1 MLANGS
7 RWNMQG
13 SSTQRDTQGDSLPKC
28 GFPNAGSPDGW
39 DEKFSN
45 QTAMMMNEAYI
56 KRMSFP

>member
-1 MLANGS
+1 MEAVKICKEALLKGT
-7 RWNMQG
+7 RRETRYRKG
-13 SSTQRDTQGDSLPKC
+13 

-56 KRMSFP
+56 KRMNFP